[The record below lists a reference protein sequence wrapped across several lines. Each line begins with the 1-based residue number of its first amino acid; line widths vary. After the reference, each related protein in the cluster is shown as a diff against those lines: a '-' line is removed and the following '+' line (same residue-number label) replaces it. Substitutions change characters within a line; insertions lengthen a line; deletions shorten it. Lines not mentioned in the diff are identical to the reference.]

1 MMNLL
6 DEIVHAPIKMLG
18 YTECLL
24 TGKNVYGRVLSG
36 RRMKDCSTPDDY
48 SFKNYLCKSNP
59 RRMYMD

>member
-24 TGKNVYGRVLSG
+24 TWKNVYGRVLSE
-36 RRMKDCSTPDDY
+36 RRVKDRSTPNDY
-48 SFKNYLCKSNP
+48 SFKNYLCKHDP